1 MKKNDEKIIDNDV
14 LSNDLKGALKLDSFY
29 ETRKQTKMKAIII
42 GIISGV
48 FIFLLI
54 SIAIML
60 VINSI
65 SNVKKEDNYKKA
77 TDPVL
82 VEMEPRVENLIL
94 NTANVNLDRTYGRI
108 EIIWLD
114 KENRQID
121 KPLKPIL
128 NDLSPVKYDKVN
140 YKFVRTSDR
149 DGDWYD
155 YDNKMWANA
164 INKDNSY
171 FVWIPRFAY
180 KIIYYEDS
188 TYTNI
193 LGYSDSRGILKVSNN
208 DKNTFLRIANANNGL
223 ISVGNNYILHPA
235 FMNDRANEYINA
247 GNDLELSG
255 FWISKYEASLETSEI
270 RLIAQTMDVLVNDK
284 ILLGSKPAKRAWRDI
299 SVKNAYLNAF
309 NYDRNNDSHLAKIS
323 EWGAVAYLSFS
334 KYGTNGANLSI
345 NDNENYLTG
354 GADNEEDVYKIKYIQ
369 TSNRNQ
375 TGVYDLSGGVAEYV
389 SAYIPNN
396 SPNIYLNGGNGLA
409 DIGGDKFNSKYKTLY
424 RFAST
429 DSGDESIENVDNNIN
444 NYYANSTQRGDA
456 LWETSNFGAINSGWF
471 YNSSVFPIGSHP
483 YMTRGGSVKDGIKSG
498 LFNFNNS
505 DGKAN
510 DSTGFRIVLNT
521 NK

>member
-1 MKKNDEKIIDNDV
+1 MKENDDKIIDNDV

-29 ETRKQTKMKAIII
+29 ETRKQTKNKSIII
-42 GIISGV
+42 GIISGIL
-48 FIFLLI
+48 IFLLI
-54 SIAIML
+54 SIAVLL

-65 SNVKKEDNYKKA
+65 NSNNKLNNFKEM
-77 TDPVL
+77 TEPVL
-82 VEMEPRVENLIL
+82 VEMEPKVENLIL
-94 NTANVNLDRTYGRI
+94 NTVNVNLDRAYGKI

-128 NDLSPVKYDKVN
+128 NDLIPVKYDKNN
-140 YKFVRTSDR
+140 YKFVRTVDK
-149 DGDWYD
+149 DADWYD

-188 TYTNI
+188 SYKNI
-193 LGYSDSRGILKVSNN
+193 SGYSDARGILKVSDN
-208 DKNTFLRIANANNGL
+208 DKNTFLKIAEPNKGL
-223 ISVGNNYILHPA
+223 VSVGNNYILHPA
-235 FMNDRANEYINA
+235 FMNDKINEYING
-247 GNDLELSG
+247 GNDFETSG
-255 FWISKYEASLETSEI
+255 FWIAKYESSLETSEI
-270 RLIAQTMDVLVNDK
+270 RLIAQTTDVLASDK
-284 ILLGSKPAKRAWRDI
+284 ILLSSKPAKRSWRDI
-299 SVKNAYLNAF
+299 SVKNAYINAF
-309 NYDRNNDSHLAKIS
+309 NYDRNNDSHLVKIS

-345 NDNENYLTG
+345 NDNENYITG
-354 GADNEEDVYKIKYIQ
+354 GIDNEEDVYKIKYIQ

-375 TGVYDLSGGVAEYV
+375 TGVYDLSGGVSEYLA
-389 SAYIPNN
+389 AYIPNN
-396 SPNIYLNGGNGLA
+396 SPNIYINGGNGLT
-409 DIGGDKFNSKYKTLY
+409 DIGGDRFNSRYKNVY
-424 RFAST
+424 KFAVT
-429 DSGDESIENVDNNIN
+429 DTGNSDIETVDYNIN
-444 NYYANSTQRGDA
+444 NYYANSKQRGDA

-483 YMTRGGSVKDGIKSG
+483 FMIRGGSVKDGIKSG

-505 DGKAN
+505 DGKAS
-510 DSTGFRIVLNT
+510 DSTGFRIALNV